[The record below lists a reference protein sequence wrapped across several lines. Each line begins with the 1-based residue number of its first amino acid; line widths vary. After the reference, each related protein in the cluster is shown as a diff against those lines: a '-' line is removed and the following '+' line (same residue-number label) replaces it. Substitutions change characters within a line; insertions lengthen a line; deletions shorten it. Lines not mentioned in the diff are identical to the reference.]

1 MAGPAAGPR
10 RRAPERWQSGRMRRI
25 RNPVY
30 RSPVPWV
37 RIPPFPP
44 DRQTKTGLAPVF
56 FFFPGS
62 SPRWEKARTAGARAS
77 DWVGFGSRGIR
88 FGGLRRE
95 PRQCGGMASFLAR
108 LPCSAPL
115 RACHRFDLACP
126 RRAGLAP
133 LYESPVPE
141 APLSL
146 DRSHDLNVREG
157 RRVLGVWRKQARD
170 GLRSLVG
177 AMDGGA
183 ERCARPPGHGGPVR
197 SRRFSLALDRS
208 HDRGVQSEPSIRSS
222 RRGTRAPASRSREN
236 NLFPCPIP
244 APATRRCLFRPA
256 PEAPPALAFRAR

>member
-1 MAGPAAGPR
+1 MRGYGASAGSGVLPPTAERSTSLCCLRHTPALPR
-10 RRAPERWQSGRMRRI
+10 LFGALGAWL
-25 RNPVY
+25 
-30 RSPVPWV
+30 RS
-37 RIPPFPP
+37 
-44 DRQTKTGLAPVF
+44 LL
-56 FFFPGS
+56 GS
-62 SPRWEKARTAGARAS
+62 
-77 DWVGFGSRGIR
+77 
-88 FGGLRRE
+88 
-95 PRQCGGMASFLAR
+95 LAR

-183 ERCARPPGHGGPVR
+183 EQCARPPGHGGPVR

-244 APATRRCLFRPA
+244 APATRRRLFRPA